1 MCSVWVHGPG
11 ACVSFAVAKF
21 LVLATE
27 ELDCSRRGL
36 QRLPTELDARFASSC
51 VGQANKQRAVALRQ
65 HNNASH
71 AVSLQ
76 RTHST
81 SYSSIAAD
89 QTSARELVRVEIRV
103 FWLVFCNYGLK
114 CCEATITRATFA
126 GLQHGRPKAYR
137 ADAAR
142 YRSRPS
148 ACRGPREVTSSRAG
162 RARPVCLDGL
172 SYAVPV
178 HRAERKSTRGAS

>member
-76 RTHST
+76 RTVST
-81 SYSSIAAD
+81 SFVINR
-89 QTSARELVRVEIRV
+89 TSARALVRLEIRV

-114 CCEATITRATFA
+114 CCEASITRATFA
-126 GLQHGRPKAYR
+126 GLRILQHGRPKAYR

-142 YRSRPS
+142 YRSRS

-162 RARPVCLDGL
+162 RARPGCLDGL
-172 SYAVPV
+172 GYAVPV

>member
-1 MCSVWVHGPG
+1 MVFFN
-11 ACVSFAVAKF
+11 VSRPSTFCF
-21 LVLATE
+21 VL
-27 ELDCSRRGL
+27 RGSG
-36 QRLPTELDARFASSC
+36 QQTKSSC
-51 VGQANKQRAVALRQ
+51 TQTKQT
-65 HNNASH
+65 NASH

-81 SYSSIAAD
+81 SFSSIAAD

-114 CCEATITRATFA
+114 CCEASITRATFA
-126 GLQHGRPKAYR
+126 GLRILQHGRPKAYR

-142 YRSRPS
+142 YRSRS